1 MGYAVGFHAF
11 WVVFGEVLGVALG
24 WAFVAKPFKEYTDR
38 YGSITV
44 PDYLTSRFRDTSNV
58 FRWLGVV
65 IIISMVA
72 AYTAAQLTATGK
84 AFNSF
89 VGMSYDG
96 GVILGAIFILYYTT
110 IGGFKA
116 VAYSDLLQGGLMF
129 FGLLAMPFVG
139 FAAAGGW
146 DAVMVRL
153 AADDP
158 SLLGLMGSAGLT
170 LPGII
175 SAAGFM
181 AVGLAFLGA
190 PQLLVR
196 WISARDLTQIA
207 RGGPIAVICIIVFD
221 VGAVLTGIAG
231 RALFPGLADQET
243 ILPAMAS
250 GLLPEVFLGIYLVIV
265 LAASMSTVDSLL
277 ILASSSVARDLVQNV
292 FNPRVS
298 DRGIAIIGKI
308 VTAAIGTAAVAFA
321 LGEVRLIFWFVLFAW
336 SGLAC
341 AFTPVVLC
349 SLFWPRTTRAG
360 AVAGMASGFLTAILW
375 VVALKSR
382 TYELYEMIPGF
393 AVAFAVTI
401 GVSLLT
407 EPPAGA
413 AQESEDV
420 HRAIRGT

>member
-1 MGYAVGFHAF
+1 
-11 WVVFGEVLGVALG
+11 
-24 WAFVAKPFKEYTDR
+24 
-38 YGSITV
+38 
-44 PDYLTSRFRDTSNV
+44 
-58 FRWLGVV
+58 
-65 IIISMVA
+65 
-72 AYTAAQLTATGK
+72 
-84 AFNSF
+84 
-89 VGMSYDG
+89 
-96 GVILGAIFILYYTT
+96 
-110 IGGFKA
+110 
-116 VAYSDLLQGGLMF
+116 MF
-129 FGLLAMPFVG
+129 LGLLAMPFVG

-277 ILASSSVARDLVQNV
+277 ILASSSVARDVVQNV

-308 VTAAIGTAAVAFA
+308 VTAAIGIAAVAFA

-341 AFTPVVLC
+341 AFTPVILC

-360 AVAGMASGFLTAILW
+360 AVAGMVSGFLTAILW

-382 TYELYEMIPGF
+382 MYELYEMIPGF
-393 AVAFAVTI
+393 AVAFATTI

>member
-1 MGYAVGFHAF
+1 
-11 WVVFGEVLGVALG
+11 
-24 WAFVAKPFKEYTDR
+24 
-38 YGSITV
+38 
-44 PDYLTSRFRDTSNV
+44 
-58 FRWLGVV
+58 
-65 IIISMVA
+65 
-72 AYTAAQLTATGK
+72 
-84 AFNSF
+84 
-89 VGMSYDG
+89 
-96 GVILGAIFILYYTT
+96 
-110 IGGFKA
+110 
-116 VAYSDLLQGGLMF
+116 
-129 FGLLAMPFVG
+129 
-139 FAAAGGW
+139 
-146 DAVMVRL
+146 
-153 AADDP
+153 
-158 SLLGLMGSAGLT
+158 
-170 LPGII
+170 
-175 SAAGFM
+175 
-181 AVGLAFLGA
+181 
-190 PQLLVR
+190 
-196 WISARDLTQIA
+196 
-207 RGGPIAVICIIVFD
+207 
-221 VGAVLTGIAG
+221 
-231 RALFPGLADQET
+231 LFPGLADQET

-341 AFTPVVLC
+341 AFTPVILC

-360 AVAGMASGFLTAILW
+360 AVAGMVSGFLTAILW

-382 TYELYEMIPGF
+382 MYELYEMIPGF
-393 AVAFAVTI
+393 AVAFATTI